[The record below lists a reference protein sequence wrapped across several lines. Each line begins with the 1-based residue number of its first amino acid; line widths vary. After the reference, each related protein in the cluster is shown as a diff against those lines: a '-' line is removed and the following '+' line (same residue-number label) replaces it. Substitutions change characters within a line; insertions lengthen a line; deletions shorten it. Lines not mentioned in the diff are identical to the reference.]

1 MCAGTCY
8 GVCGSPEPPQNG
20 PGSPGD
26 GGGSDSGATGA
37 TGGNNTHEMET
48 FFKAECIT
56 GQATNISVYKS
67 SGFDIVIP
75 TEGWCMGGED
85 DAGHATSTLFTCD
98 GKIPSIFF
106 K

>member
-1 MCAGTCY
+1 
-8 GVCGSPEPPQNG
+8 
-20 PGSPGD
+20 
-26 GGGSDSGATGA
+26 
-37 TGGNNTHEMET
+37 MET
-48 FFKAECIT
+48 FFKAECIM

-98 GKIPSIFF
+98 GKFPSIFLNNAIPLNVLTF
-106 K
+106 LPPLFMQVLH